1 MTIRQQ
7 PKDNPTRGWSA
18 RLRQPKGTPT
28 GGQFA
33 RSRRGDD
40 DDLMFSV
47 PDEGLVRGATDPTLA
62 SDLIG
67 RVRAGRYDPNK
78 PLHRFAADG
87 SIESLD
93 YAQLSAEAT
102 AHRAE
107 IQRTIQTI
115 DPDLRATHDFDG
127 VLTAAMRPDASGGIL
142 AEAAH
147 RLSAANPN
155 LGWADAQPDLE
166 RLTGVAYDDPNMN
179 ADMLA
184 RAVH

>member
-1 MTIRQQ
+1 MPIRQQ
-7 PKDNPTRGWSA
+7 QKISPWGNPIR
-18 RLRQPKGTPT
+18 RQPKGTPR
-28 GGQFA
+28 GGQFM
-33 RSRRGDD
+33 RQIHDD
-40 DDLMFSV
+40 DNDLTFSS
-47 PDEGLVRGATDPTLA
+47 PDEELTRGATDPTLA
-62 SDLIG
+62 SDLIR

-93 YAQLSAEAT
+93 YAQLGAEAAT
-102 AHRAE
+102 HRAE
-107 IQRTIQTI
+107 IQQTIQNI
-115 DPDLRATHDFDG
+115 DPDLKATHDFDG

-155 LGWADAQPDLE
+155 LRWADAQPDLE
-166 RLTGVAYDDPNMN
+166 RLTGVTYDDPRMN

-184 RAVH
+184 RAVR

>member
-1 MTIRQQ
+1 MIIRQ
-7 PKDNPTRGWSA
+7 
-18 RLRQPKGTPT
+18 RQPKGTPW

-33 RSRRGDD
+33 RSTHDD
-40 DDLMFSV
+40 DNDLTFSS
-47 PDEGLVRGATDPTLA
+47 PDEELTRGATDPTLA
-62 SDLIG
+62 SDLIR

-93 YAQLSAEAT
+93 YAQLGAEAAT
-102 AHRAE
+102 HRAE
-107 IQRTIQTI
+107 IQQTIQNI
-115 DPDLRATHDFDG
+115 DPDLKATHDFDG

-155 LGWADAQPDLE
+155 LRWADAQPDLE
-166 RLTGVAYDDPNMN
+166 RLTGVAYDDPRMN

-184 RAVH
+184 RAVR

>member
-1 MTIRQQ
+1 MTIR
-7 PKDNPTRGWSA
+7 
-18 RLRQPKGTPT
+18 RQPKGTPM

-33 RSRRGDD
+33 RSTYDD
-40 DDLMFSV
+40 DNDLTFSS
-47 PDEGLVRGATDPTLA
+47 PDEELTRGATDPTLA
-62 SDLIG
+62 SDLIR

-93 YAQLSAEAT
+93 YAQLSAEAAT
-102 AHRAE
+102 HRAE
-107 IQRTIQTI
+107 IQQTIQNI
-115 DPDLRATHDFDG
+115 DPDLKATHDFDG
-127 VLTAAMRPDASGGIL
+127 VLTAAMRPDASGDIL

-155 LGWADAQPDLE
+155 LRWADAQPDLE
-166 RLTGVAYDDPNMN
+166 RLTGVAYDDPRMN

-184 RAVH
+184 RAVR

>member
-7 PKDNPTRGWSA
+7 PKGTPAGGRFM
-18 RLRQPKGTPT
+18 RLRQPKGTPA
-28 GGQFA
+28 GGRFA

-47 PDEGLVRGATDPTLA
+47 PDEELTRGATDPTLA

-93 YAQLSAEAT
+93 YAQLARKRPRT
-102 AHRAE
+102 APKSNGPSKPSTPTSGPH
-107 IQRTIQTI
+107 TTS
-115 DPDLRATHDFDG
+115 
-127 VLTAAMRPDASGGIL
+127 TAC
-142 AEAAH
+142 
-147 RLSAANPN
+147 
-155 LGWADAQPDLE
+155 
-166 RLTGVAYDDPNMN
+166 
-179 ADMLA
+179 
-184 RAVH
+184 

>member
-1 MTIRQQ
+1 MTIR
-7 PKDNPTRGWSA
+7 
-18 RLRQPKGTPT
+18 RQPKGTPM

-33 RSRRGDD
+33 RSTYGGDN
-40 DDLMFSV
+40 DLTSPI
-47 PDEGLVRGATDPTLA
+47 PDGELVRGAADPTLA

-93 YAQLSAEAT
+93 YAQLGAEAT

-184 RAVH
+184 RTVR

>member
-1 MTIRQQ
+1 MIIRQ
-7 PKDNPTRGWSA
+7 
-18 RLRQPKGTPT
+18 RQPKGTPW

-33 RSRRGDD
+33 RSTHDD
-40 DDLMFSV
+40 DNDLTFSS
-47 PDEGLVRGATDPTLA
+47 PDEELTRGATDPTLA
-62 SDLIG
+62 SDLIR

-93 YAQLSAEAT
+93 YAQLGAEAAT
-102 AHRAE
+102 HRAE
-107 IQRTIQTI
+107 IQQTIQNI
-115 DPDLRATHDFDG
+115 DPDLKATHDFDG

-155 LGWADAQPDLE
+155 LRWADAQPDLE
-166 RLTGVAYDDPNMN
+166 RLTDVAYDDPRMN

-184 RAVH
+184 RAVR

>member
-1 MTIRQQ
+1 MIIRRSKIIRQ
-7 PKDNPTRGWSA
+7 
-18 RLRQPKGTPT
+18 RQPKGTPM

-40 DDLMFSV
+40 NDLMFSN
-47 PDEGLVRGATDPTLA
+47 PDEGPVRGAADPALA

-93 YAQLSAEAT
+93 YAQLGAEAT
-102 AHRAE
+102 THRAE

-166 RLTGVAYDDPNMN
+166 RLTGVTYDDPNMN

-184 RAVH
+184 RAVR

>member
-1 MTIRQQ
+1 MTIR
-7 PKDNPTRGWSA
+7 
-18 RLRQPKGTPT
+18 RQPKGTPW

-33 RSRRGDD
+33 RSAHDD
-40 DDLMFSV
+40 DNDLTFSS
-47 PDEGLVRGATDPTLA
+47 PDEELTRGATDPTLA

-93 YAQLSAEAT
+93 YAQLGAEAT
-102 AHRAE
+102 THRAE
-107 IQRTIQTI
+107 IQQTIQTI
-115 DPDLRATHDFDG
+115 DPDLKATHDFDG
-127 VLTAAMRPDASGGIL
+127 VL

-155 LGWADAQPDLE
+155 LRWADAQPDLE
-166 RLTGVAYDDPNMN
+166 RLTGVAYDDPRMN

-184 RAVH
+184 RAVR

>member
-1 MTIRQQ
+1 MTIR
-7 PKDNPTRGWSA
+7 
-18 RLRQPKGTPT
+18 RQPKGSPQ

-33 RSRRGDD
+33 RSVRDDD
-40 DDLMFSV
+40 DDLTFSS
-47 PDEGLVRGATDPTLA
+47 PDEELTRGANDPTLA

-93 YAQLSAEAT
+93 YAQLGAEAAT
-102 AHRAE
+102 HRAE
-107 IQRTIQTI
+107 IQQTIQNI

-155 LGWADAQPDLE
+155 LRWADAQPDLE
-166 RLTGVAYDDPNMN
+166 RLTGVVYDDPRMN

-184 RAVH
+184 RTVR

>member
-1 MTIRQQ
+1 MIIRRSKIIRQ
-7 PKDNPTRGWSA
+7 
-18 RLRQPKGTPT
+18 RQPKGTPC

-33 RSRRGDD
+33 RSAYDSD
-40 DDLMFSV
+40 NDLTL
-47 PDEGLVRGATDPTLA
+47 PNLNEELARGATDPTLA

-93 YAQLSAEAT
+93 YAQLGAEAAT
-102 AHRAE
+102 HRAE

-166 RLTGVAYDDPNMN
+166 RLTGVTYDDPNMN

-184 RAVH
+184 RAVR

>member
-7 PKDNPTRGWSA
+7 PKGTPAGGRFM
-18 RLRQPKGTPT
+18 RLRQPKGTPA

-47 PDEGLVRGATDPTLA
+47 PDEELTRGAADPALA

-93 YAQLSAEAT
+93 YAQLGAEAAT
-102 AHRAE
+102 HRAE

-155 LGWADAQPDLE
+155 LRWADAQPDLE

-184 RAVH
+184 RAVR

>member
-1 MTIRQQ
+1 MIIRRS
-7 PKDNPTRGWSA
+7 KII
-18 RLRQPKGTPT
+18 RLRQPKGTPA

-47 PDEGLVRGATDPTLA
+47 PDEGLTHGATDPTLA
-62 SDLIG
+62 SDLIV

-78 PLHRFAADG
+78 PLHRFASDG

-93 YAQLSAEAT
+93 YAQLGAEAVT
-102 AHRAE
+102 HRAE

-155 LGWADAQPDLE
+155 LRWADAQPDLE
-166 RLTGVAYDDPNMN
+166 RLTGVTYDDPNMN

-184 RAVH
+184 RAVR

>member
-7 PKDNPTRGWSA
+7 PKGTPAGGRFM
-18 RLRQPKGTPT
+18 RLRQPKGTPA

-40 DDLMFSV
+40 NDLMFSN
-47 PDEGLVRGATDPTLA
+47 PDEGLVRGAADPTLA

-93 YAQLSAEAT
+93 YAQLGAEAAT
-102 AHRAE
+102 HRAE
-107 IQRTIQTI
+107 IQRTIQNI

-155 LGWADAQPDLE
+155 LRWADAQPDLE

-184 RAVH
+184 RAVR